1 VPAHSS
7 SLLSFSSLE
16 SLRTSKSRVDPNPTH
31 SNLCK
36 LTATGPLF
44 STSVIH
50 LASLLKQTAQH
61 IKSTTMTEVSS
72 SSEIHRAMSSSTI
85 PSRFYVS
92 GVDAEGAD
100 SSVQEARAL
109 VGAVSVADMRIS
121 ESGNALNPFKL
132 VVSDPMD
139 SMMGSQA
146 SVEMSIAAPTGSGTN
161 RQSGGTSSGNN
172 IDSAGDSDGLYF
184 VIKSNMSLQDFDFGY
199 AYDAIER
206 SEEGR
211 VVDGLVVTDVM
222 WREDM
227 AEGIFNVE
235 TIQLPRR
242 YLIGSASRT
251 LDEDILT
258 NFIVPLEDV

>member
-1 VPAHSS
+1 
-7 SLLSFSSLE
+7 
-16 SLRTSKSRVDPNPTH
+16 
-31 SNLCK
+31 
-36 LTATGPLF
+36 
-44 STSVIH
+44 
-50 LASLLKQTAQH
+50 
-61 IKSTTMTEVSS
+61 
-72 SSEIHRAMSSSTI
+72 
-85 PSRFYVS
+85 
-92 GVDAEGAD
+92 
-100 SSVQEARAL
+100 
-109 VGAVSVADMRIS
+109 
-121 ESGNALNPFKL
+121 
-132 VVSDPMD
+132 MD